1 MSPRKPEAEVL
12 DAPTDGALVRL
23 NPQALITQALTANA
37 SIETVE
43 RLVSLA
49 ERVQTVTARQA
60 WPGAMAAFQ
69 ADCPPIPKGRKATIP
84 LRSGGQYSYTYAA
97 LQDVLGI
104 VRPVM
109 TKHGL
114 STRWTGAKADH
125 NSVTITCLVAHR
137 LGHVEDSGPVTL
149 PIPGSEE
156 GRGMSSAQ
164 RASSAMTYAKRLS
177 VLMALGLAPDDE
189 EDDDG
194 ADPPGSFTVT
204 PKVTEADRQRIT
216 ADIMRLATE
225 RKLTTEERLEIPNA
239 YLHGQPT
246 NKATIED
253 LAGLRTFLESPEA
266 VGEWRA
272 MRERELEKGSA

>member
-1 MSPRKPEAEVL
+1 MSPRKPEPETAVL
-12 DAPTDGALVRL
+12 DATPTDGAPVRL

-37 SIETVE
+37 HIETVE
-43 RLVSLA
+43 KLVALA

-60 WPGAMAAFQ
+60 WHDAMAAFQ

-84 LRSGGQYSYTYAA
+84 LRSGGTYSYTYAA
-97 LQDVLGI
+97 LQDVLSI

-109 TKHGL
+109 AKHGL

-164 RASSAMTYAKRLS
+164 RAS
-177 VLMALGLAPDDE
+177 
-189 EDDDG
+189 
-194 ADPPGSFTVT
+194 
-204 PKVTEADRQRIT
+204 
-216 ADIMRLATE
+216 
-225 RKLTTEERLEIPNA
+225 
-239 YLHGQPT
+239 
-246 NKATIED
+246 
-253 LAGLRTFLESPEA
+253 
-266 VGEWRA
+266 
-272 MRERELEKGSA
+272 